1 MSAFQKQFCPLM
13 STAEKKVYCSSDCM
27 WYCASDDDIYT
38 CVVPV
43 ISSGISASVADIA
56 DAIQKKKK

>member
-27 WYCASDDDIYT
+27 WYCESDDDIYT
-38 CVVPV
+38 CSVPV
-43 ISSGISASVADIA
+43 LSAGIASSVADIS
-56 DAIQKKKK
+56 DAMQKRKK